1 MSGVVPESL
10 YVALV
15 EFALFV
21 LGGAGLLQLHAEK
34 SCVRYDEVECVE
46 SGPTYYAVAYG
57 VVLLGSAAGLGL
69 MTVSVANA
77 VLVPERQRG
86 TAEGMALA
94 ALHWQLALA
103 GMLGS
108 TLLVAWGRSSNER
121 RALFAVLVR
130 TGVGAEENEYLTK
143 LYILCALVLA
153 GFLAAFCV
161 VLYVGLSRLPEAPA
175 RSANLHSLCVT
186 TLVLSAYVQHW
197 LSAYRARVCEN
208 VSERECMPALSQMR
222 ASWFVEDHTAAY
234 EAGLVL
240 AVVALCDVLG
250 VKARGV
256 FEASRQHKVRWMVV
270 FALSRGAVG
279 AVLGCVV
286 LLFMSYDVEAFR
298 VWNIVLWGLGLL
310 CSLCDLVRF
319 GYQVQAEEPKQAVV
333 PATQTTSLA
342 FDMPIARKL
351 VMRRRKADM
360 QKKLL

>member
-57 VVLLGSAAGLGL
+57 VVLLASAAGLGL

-103 GMLGS
+103 GMLAS
-108 TLLVAWGRSSNER
+108 TLLVAWGRASNER

-153 GFLAAFCV
+153 GFLVAFCV

-208 VSERECMPALSQMR
+208 VGARECMPALSRMR
-222 ASWFVEDHTAAY
+222 ASWFVEDHSAAY

-250 VKARGV
+250 VKARGA
-256 FEASRQHKVRWMVV
+256 FEASRQHKARWIVV

-286 LLFMSYDVEAFR
+286 LLLLSYDVEAFR
-298 VWNIVLWGLGLL
+298 VWNVVLWGLGVL
-310 CSLCDLVRF
+310 CSLCDLLRF
-319 GYQVQAEEPKQAVV
+319 GYQAEAAKAEAA
-333 PATQTTSLA
+333 PAAQTTSLP
-342 FDMPIARKL
+342 FDMPMARKL
-351 VMRRRKADM
+351 ILRRRKAEID
-360 QKKLL
+360 KKLR

>member
-1 MSGVVPESL
+1 M
-10 YVALV
+10 
-15 EFALFV
+15 
-21 LGGAGLLQLHAEK
+21 
-34 SCVRYDEVECVE
+34 
-46 SGPTYYAVAYG
+46 
-57 VVLLGSAAGLGL
+57 
-69 MTVSVANA
+69 
-77 VLVPERQRG
+77 
-86 TAEGMALA
+86 
-94 ALHWQLALA
+94 
-103 GMLGS
+103 
-108 TLLVAWGRSSNER
+108 
-121 RALFAVLVR
+121 
-130 TGVGAEENEYLTK
+130 
-143 LYILCALVLA
+143 LA

-208 VSERECMPALSQMR
+208 VGERECMPALSQMR

-256 FEASRQHKVRWMVV
+256 FEASRQHKVPCMVV

-286 LLFMSYDVEAFR
+286 LLFMSYDGEAFR
-298 VWNIVLWGLGLL
+298 VWNIVLWALGLL

-319 GYQVQAEEPKQAVV
+319 GYQAQAEQAKAAVV
-333 PATQTTSLA
+333 PAPQTTSLA
-342 FDMPIARKL
+342 FDMLIAKKL

-360 QKKLL
+360 NKKLL